1 MNKKL
6 IIAFAVVMAFAMAV
20 PLAVFDDGDV
30 STAVPDPDPEP
41 DYMEILMELG
51 EMLVTKDALPAETQE
66 VKADITVASGE
77 MLVLN
82 KNYVFDDGKKI
93 TIDKDAYLVIYPMQS
108 FGFDAGSGTAGF
120 SVAKG
125 AKVVIVS
132 AVPADVSGIE
142 EVTVFQNVI
151 DEKDTIYFSGSLS
164 YELSKTGTLVSMM
177 QGKPFIVN
185 LGFEISKGFTVKDD
199 PEKPFTVITCN
210 DDSHLDIGVEIELTA
225 DEVSGNVAGNAT
237 LDIDFAMD
245 ATVQQYP
252 AKDKVYTV
260 NIGADADLSVEAY
273 SDNVIDLM
281 AESGVLEVSVDG
293 GLSVDIE
300 ATDAEGNLVPLG
312 IDADIG
318 IDAEVTDLYVL
329 ADDIATN
336 DEDYQ
341 VALSGDVSFDI
352 DLGDFADI
360 PLGEALATVKGFYL
374 GGNISFDDLSATVEA
389 HAGFDRFYAS
399 PDPASPE
406 YDGTYVEFSDV
417 EVSVAYG
424 FEFIPENVDFEM
436 PLTDEPSPA
445 DIFEMLAAQY
455 LSGAKDIKAED
466 WDADKYAGDF
476 FLDMIDDEAT
486 PLSSMGIKSTLV
498 SVSASVG
505 EIDVNLIGDMVMEG
519 SDLSVSASVDREN
532 GLILV
537 YETGYLFMTPYSG
550 GEDVSGIYL
559 AEDLYFSVVNAE
571 AQDSFLTAN
580 ASGSVEA
587 FIYGEDYVIADMFID
602 GFGADLTFKD
612 KLTPIFD
619 YIGYDKVYVE
629 YIGMVIESTSSD
641 FDAET
646 RTFTVGDIAVS
657 GTYAEFDSFLASTD
671 GEIGDITVVLDLY
684 NKVKPKPIIYDFDL
698 ELTDVYGNVMFMKQS
713 YDSETKTLTRDFGSD
728 GIFWVEVALDSPV
741 IMMLGLTAPADVN
754 SIVYNY
760 SGQLVFEIFDFMPV
774 SGTPSETKNG
784 TVGVSATAVDGTYL
798 GPGELSFDEITVD
811 VDFKGCLLLAT
822 KTAEGK
828 MTYKAVALPGYSLE
842 GTPEMANITLTKAAD
857 GTFDVTITDPEETV
871 KLYAV
876 AETYNIYI
884 DGELIMGN
892 VHIAEMVNYPV
903 ESNVI
908 MLINENGGIIGE
920 VYDGKWHYVRHIG
933 TDDLRLTTVT
943 ATPITDVKAG
953 ENSVTSESVSFTMP
967 DLGAQKPIFVFENA
981 GRVAFTGSASVGT
994 PVSVTFQ
1001 ATKYDGHNGFLVKV
1015 LNSGEALASEIYV
1028 PVKNADSVL
1037 KHVDQ
1042 YGRVVT
1048 LPSTPVT
1055 IGEQTYLKVSMSDY
1069 SIVYAED
1076 FEPHIEPSSHKDSNL
1091 VIYAAIAVAIIAV
1104 AAIGAFVF
1112 LRGKGASA

>member
-1 MNKKL
+1 
-6 IIAFAVVMAFAMAV
+6 MAFAMAV
-20 PLAVFDDGDV
+20 PIAVFDDGDV
-30 STAVPDPDPEP
+30 STADSDPDPEP
-41 DYMEILMELG
+41 DFMEILMQIGSMFMTE
-51 EMLVTKDALPAETQE
+51 EALPAETQE
-66 VKADITVASGE
+66 VHADIIVGAGE
-77 MLVLN
+77 MFVLD
-82 KNYVFDDGKKI
+82 KNYVFDEGKKI
-93 TIDKDAYLVIYPMQS
+93 VIQEDAYLIVYPMQS
-108 FGFDAGSGTAGF
+108 FGFSSTTGFAAISVEEDAAL
-120 SVAKG
+120 
-125 AKVVIVS
+125 VIVS
-132 AVPADVSGIE
+132 ELPDAVTDIDDVAIYESVAE
-142 EVTVFQNVI
+142 DDDVV
-151 DEKDTIYFSGSLS
+151 YFSGSLS
-164 YELSKTGTLVSMM
+164 YELSKTGSLISMM
-177 QGKPFIVN
+177 QGNPFIVN
-185 LGFEISKGFTVKDD
+185 FGFEISKGFTVKDD
-199 PEKPFTVITCN
+199 LENPFSVITFN
-210 DDSHLDIGVEIELTA
+210 DDSYLDIGVEIKLSA
-225 DEVSGNVAGNAT
+225 DEGSDNVAGNAT

-252 AKDKVYTV
+252 EKDKVYTL

-281 AESGVLEVSVDG
+281 AESGSLEVSVDG
-293 GLSVDIE
+293 DLSVDIE
-300 ATDAEGNLVPLG
+300 AIDAEGNSVPLG

-329 ADDIATN
+329 FDEIATN
-336 DEDYQ
+336 DEAYQ
-341 VALSGDVSFDI
+341 VDLSGDVSFDF
-352 DLGDFADI
+352 DLGDFSDI
-360 PLGEALATVKGFYL
+360 TLGEAVATVKGFDL
-374 GGNISFDDLSATVEA
+374 GGSISFDDLSAIVEA
-389 HAGFDRFYAS
+389 HAGFDRIYAS
-399 PDPASPE
+399 PDPTDPE
-406 YDGTYVEFSDV
+406 YDGTYFEFSDV

-424 FEFIPENVDFEM
+424 FDFIPEDFDFEM
-436 PLTDEPSPA
+436 PLTGEPSPA

-466 WDADKYAGDF
+466 WNADKYAGDF

-486 PLSSMGIKSTLV
+486 PLSSMGIKSTLI

-505 EIDVNLIGDMVMEG
+505 EIDVNLVGDMVMEG
-519 SDLSVSASVDREN
+519 SDLSINASVDRED

-587 FIYGEDYVIADMFID
+587 FIYGDDYVIADIFID

-619 YIGYDKVYVE
+619 YVGYDEFYVE
-629 YIGMVIESTSSD
+629 YVGMVIESTSSD

-646 RTFTVGDIAVS
+646 HTFTVGDIEVS
-657 GTYAEFDSFLASTD
+657 GTYAAPGSFLASTD

-684 NKVKPKPIIYDFDL
+684 NNVKPKPIIYDFDL
-698 ELTDVYGNVMFMKQS
+698 ELTDVFGNVMFMKQS

-728 GIFWVEVALDSPV
+728 GIFWPEVAMDSPV
-741 IMMLGLTAPADVN
+741 VMMLGLSAPTDVN

-760 SGQLVFEIFDFMPV
+760 SGQLVFEIFDFTPV

-784 TVGVSATAVDGTYL
+784 TVGVSATAVDGRYI
-798 GPGELSFDEITVD
+798 GPGELSFDSTTVD
-811 VDFKGCLLLAT
+811 VDFIGCFLLAT
-822 KTAEGK
+822 KTAEG
-828 MTYKAVALPGYSLE
+828 MTYKAVALPGYTLE
-842 GTPEMANITLTKAAD
+842 GTPEMANITLTKATD
-857 GTFDVTITDPEETV
+857 GTFDVTITDLEETV

-884 DGELIMGN
+884 DDKLIMDN
-892 VHIAEMVNYPV
+892 AHIAEMVNYPV
-903 ESNVI
+903 ASDVI
-908 MLINENGGIIGE
+908 MLINENGGIIGD
-920 VYDGKWHYVRHIG
+920 VYDSQWHYVRHIG

-1042 YGRVVT
+1042 YGRVIT

-1055 IGEQTYLKVSMSDY
+1055 IGEQTYLKVAMSDY

-1076 FEPHIEPSSHKDSNL
+1076 FEPHIEPSSHKDSNI
-1091 VIYAAIAVAIIAV
+1091 VIYAAIAAAIIAV
-1104 AAIGAFVF
+1104 AAIGAFVV
-1112 LRGKGASA
+1112 LRGKSA